1 LTTAVLGY
9 FIFSIF
15 RPYFFGESDWYFIK
29 SIFLDF
35 FFLSSSRGIFLLF
48 FFLSFGP
55 HFGYRSIER
64 LDRFCRQRSAH
75 PGNEPM
81 LTPPKCLAIIRLPHI
96 RQLGKG
102 EKPSISP
109 SIHPSVRQ

>member
-1 LTTAVLGY
+1 V
-9 FIFSIF
+9 
-15 RPYFFGESDWYFIK
+15 R
-29 SIFLDF
+29 
-35 FFLSSSRGIFLLF
+35 
-48 FFLSFGP
+48 
-55 HFGYRSIER
+55 
-64 LDRFCRQRSAH
+64 

-81 LTPPKCLAIIRLPHI
+81 LTPPKCLAIIRLPYI